1 MEATVV
7 LTFSWWYL
15 HSGSYHIDE
24 YRSTKLC
31 NMCSHVLA
39 IPDCRAGGTLPR
51 ALEVGSVE
59 DAPEGDTPSIGNM

>member
-31 NMCSHVLA
+31 NMCSLFLIAGQAVRSQERLKLEVLKM
-39 IPDCRAGGTLPR
+39 PLKETLP
-51 ALEVGSVE
+51 L
-59 DAPEGDTPSIGNM
+59 